1 MSRNQRF
8 FKISTQWSVIHLPER
23 PNGFG
28 VLIIGD
34 KNIFV
39 EEDSS
44 FWTQNYARS
53 QILKLLIDKGYTVF
67 YSNLYGP
74 NWGSPDSITMS
85 TQLYH
90 IIMKQEILNEKIHVL
105 AEGMGALVAMQLMNK
120 MDDKIRSVALLN
132 PCIDL
137 IGHIENE
144 RNNKFF
150 YKKLI
155 KELAYAYK
163 KTEKEVE
170 AQYNELVPEVNLYSP
185 CNSIKIWQSTN
196 EKTYPPNI
204 HGRKYQNEKV
214 TLSYHIGENAKVY
227 GQSITQFFSENEKE
241 L

>member
-8 FKISTQWSVIHLPER
+8 FKIGTQWSVVHLPER

-34 KNIFV
+34 KNNFV

-44 FWTQNYARS
+44 FWIQNYARA
-53 QILKLLIDKGYTVF
+53 QMLKLLMDKGYTVF
-67 YSNLYGP
+67 YSNLYGT
-74 NWGSPDSITMS
+74 NWGNPDSLTMS

-90 IIMKQEILNEKIHVL
+90 IIMKQEILNHKIHVL
-105 AEGMGALVAMQLMNK
+105 AEGMGALAAIQLMNK

-155 KELAYAYK
+155 KELANAYK
-163 KTEKEVE
+163 ITDKEVE
-170 AQYNELVPEVNLYSP
+170 AHYKELVPKVNLYSP
-185 CNSIKIWQSTN
+185 SKSIKIWQSTN
-196 EKTYPPNI
+196 EKTYLPSI
-204 HGRKYQNEKV
+204 HGRKYQNEKI

-227 GQSITQFFSENEKE
+227 GQSITQFLSENEDE